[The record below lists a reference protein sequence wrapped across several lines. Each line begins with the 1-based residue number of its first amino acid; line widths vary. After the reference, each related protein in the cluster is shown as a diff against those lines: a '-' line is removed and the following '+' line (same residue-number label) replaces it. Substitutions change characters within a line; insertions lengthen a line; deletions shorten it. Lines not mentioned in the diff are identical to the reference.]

1 MHGLEA
7 ESKVNARHE
16 VSIGSCPSVLYYR
29 TDVDAIENEF
39 VRAFEMSSEHIII
52 FAVLNA
58 RGNCKGQ
65 VVDG

>member
-39 VRAFEMSSEHIII
+39 VRVWMG
-52 FAVLNA
+52 
-58 RGNCKGQ
+58 R
-65 VVDG
+65 